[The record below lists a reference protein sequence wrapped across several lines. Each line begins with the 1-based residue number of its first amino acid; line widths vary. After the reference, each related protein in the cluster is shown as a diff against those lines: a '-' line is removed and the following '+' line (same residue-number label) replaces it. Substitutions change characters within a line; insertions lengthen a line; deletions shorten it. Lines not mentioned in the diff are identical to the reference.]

1 MKKIHIYIFCIIAVF
16 VFSLTLASCSQETV
30 TINVYN
36 WGEYISDG
44 SEDSLDVNAAF
55 TEATGIKVN
64 YTTYSSNE
72 DLYAKLK
79 SGATGYDVII
89 PSDYMVGRMIDENML
104 EKIDFSNI
112 PNYQYIDSKYKSL
125 YFDPT
130 NEYSVPY
137 TVGLLGVIY
146 NSTMVDEADV
156 GSWGLMWN
164 EKYSGKI
171 LTINNPRD
179 AFGTA
184 QFYLGLDVNSTDES
198 EWRIALN
205 KLTEQKPLIQSYVM
219 DEIFNK
225 MEGGEAAISTYYAG
239 DFLTMYSGNN
249 DLAFYYPEEG
259 TNIFVDSMCIPKG
272 SEHKAEAEMYIN
284 FMLQKDIAIAN
295 AEYIMYASPNTQV
308 YDDAD
313 YISYISE
320 YHENAFDILY
330 SDTSSMNVSYYHN
343 LPADTLVMVNNL
355 WEELKVDSS
364 TGNGIYII
372 CGIIVLAGA
381 SLITYKVIQKKKR
394 SNY

>member
-1 MKKIHIYIFCIIAVF
+1 
-16 VFSLTLASCSQETV
+16 
-30 TINVYN
+30 
-36 WGEYISDG
+36 
-44 SEDSLDVNAAF
+44 
-55 TEATGIKVN
+55 
-64 YTTYSSNE
+64 
-72 DLYAKLK
+72 
-79 SGATGYDVII
+79 
-89 PSDYMVGRMIDENML
+89 
-104 EKIDFSNI
+104 
-112 PNYQYIDSKYKSL
+112 
-125 YFDPT
+125 
-130 NEYSVPY
+130 
-137 TVGLLGVIY
+137 
-146 NSTMVDEADV
+146 MVDEADA

-171 LTINNPRD
+171 LTINNPRY

-184 QFYLGLDVNSTDES
+184 QFYLGLDINSTDES

-205 KLTEQKPLIQSYVM
+205 KLAEQKPLIQSYVM

-225 MEGGEAAISTYYAG
+225 MEGGEAAIATYYAG

-313 YISYISE
+313 YIYYISE

-330 SDTSSMNVSYYHN
+330 SDTSNMNVCYYQN

-381 SLITYKVIQKKKR
+381 SLIAYKVIQKKKR